1 MCLFPRRNRTT
12 PIYIIACSRH
22 SVRGDGAKK
31 KKKEAEKKAS
41 LEKAIYTTKVF
52 DI

>member
-12 PIYIIACSRH
+12 TIYTIACSRH

-31 KKKEAEKKAS
+31 KTEAEKTAS
-41 LEKAIYTTKVF
+41 LEQAIYTTKVS